1 VRLQVDIDEL
11 LALGQR
17 WVELGSSPPVTRD
30 ALAAALR
37 SLPGALPGVA
47 PLPEGATAPP
57 WCHVLDAW
65 SSAITDHGAA
75 LTRSADA
82 YRVADDRSR
91 VARTGSS

>member
-1 VRLQVDIDEL
+1 MRLQVDIDEL
-11 LALGQR
+11 LSLGQR
-17 WVELGSSPPVTRD
+17 WVELGSSPPGRCD